1 MEERYI
7 ASVDLGT
14 SKLAVCVSR
23 ILGQDVQVI
32 YYKETPSQGIRYSYV
47 NNPGKVETVLRD
59 ALSQAQ
65 QELKIKIQQ
74 VIVGLPRYYVR
85 QENASAMMDR
95 TDPDTQIEDN
105 EVRTLKSMALEEYPL
120 TDSKNEV
127 IYGAVAQSFSTE
139 DSLNELENDIVGM
152 TAEKLEGNFK
162 VFIGSRRHSINIDNV
177 FNSMGIAIA
186 KKYFTPGITA
196 RAVLKEE
203 QMENG
208 VALIDIGA
216 GVSSVTIFKGKIMR
230 YYAAIPFGGNSITR
244 DIKTECNFSF
254 ELAENI
260 KKAYGACMPGKLSA
274 LGEKSIQIVD
284 ENDEPTAQVTVKYIS
299 EIITARM
306 KEIIEALLY
315 HIQASG
321 YASEDTLRAGVVVTG
336 GGAEL
341 VNCANYIKD
350 ISGYSVKI
358 GYPRRFFS
366 CEGCP
371 EAAET
376 SAATSMGMI
385 LAAKSDKLLNC
396 VNEAPARRYWTA
408 PKPVIQSEAKD
419 LAKDPS
425 ESTIPQ
431 DDNVK
436 LTPAI
441 PSDDNRS
448 LSGAEGMSG
457 GSTPLTNQPLSD
469 DYRSLSG
476 AEGQEQEEPAIEASV
491 IAAQDD
497 GPSVFDP
504 YTPEEIKAAGN
515 RKGPKA
521 AKPQKPPRE
530 PKSWPKPKFTWFKH
544 IQSTISKA
552 AGDIFDG
559 MDEEEV

>member
-1 MEERYI
+1 MEERHI

-14 SKLAVCVSR
+14 SKLAVCVAR

-32 YYKETPSQGIRYSYV
+32 YYRETPSQGIRYSYV
-47 NNPGKVETVLRD
+47 NNPGKVEGVLRE
-59 ALSQAQ
+59 ALTQAQ

-85 QENASAMMDR
+85 QESASASMVR
-95 TDPDTQIEDN
+95 TDADSQIEDS
-105 EVRTLKSMALEEYPL
+105 EVKTLKSMALEEYPL
-120 TDSKNEV
+120 SDSKNEV

-139 DSLNELENDIVGM
+139 DSLNELENEIVGM
-152 TAEKLEGNFK
+152 TAERLEGNFK

-254 ELAENI
+254 DLAENI
-260 KKAYGACMPGKLSA
+260 KRAYGACMPSKLSA
-274 LGEKSIQIVD
+274 MGEKSIQIVD

-299 EIITARM
+299 EIISARM

-321 YASEDTLRAGVVVTG
+321 YASEDLLRAGVVVTG
-336 GGAEL
+336 GGAEI

-350 ISGYSVKI
+350 LSGYSVKI

-371 EAAET
+371 EAGEA

-385 LAAKSDKLLNC
+385 MAAKGDKMLNC

-408 PKPVIQSEAKD
+408 PKPASRPTAVEDLPTEVTQTEVAVNETVEA
-419 LAKDPS
+419 P
-425 ESTIPQ
+425 EETE
-431 DDNVK
+431 VV
-436 LTPAI
+436 T
-441 PSDDNRS
+441 
-448 LSGAEGMSG
+448 
-457 GSTPLTNQPLSD
+457 
-469 DYRSLSG
+469 
-476 AEGQEQEEPAIEASV
+476 EPAIEAAV
-491 IAAQDD
+491 IAAQDE
-497 GPSVFDP
+497 GGSTVFDEP
-504 YTPEEIKAAGN
+504 TEEEVREYEQRKADKGN
-515 RKGPKA
+515 
-521 AKPQKPPRE
+521 KPPKPPRK
-530 PKSWPKPKFTWFKH
+530 PRTKPKFTWFKH

-552 AGDIFDG
+552 AGDIFDD
-559 MDEEEV
+559 MENEEI

>member
-1 MEERYI
+1 MEERHI

-14 SKLAVCVSR
+14 SKLAVCVAR

-32 YYKETPSQGIRYSYV
+32 YYRETPSQGIRYSYV
-47 NNPGKVETVLRD
+47 NNPGKVEGVLRE
-59 ALSQAQ
+59 ALTQAQ

-85 QENASAMMDR
+85 QESASASMVR
-95 TDPDTQIEDN
+95 TDADSQIEDS
-105 EVRTLKSMALEEYPL
+105 EVKTLKSMALEEYPL
-120 TDSKNEV
+120 SDSKNEV

-139 DSLNELENDIVGM
+139 DSLNELENEIVGM
-152 TAEKLEGNFK
+152 TAERLEGNFK

-254 ELAENI
+254 DLAENI
-260 KKAYGACMPGKLSA
+260 KRAYGACMPSKLSA
-274 LGEKSIQIVD
+274 MGEKSIQIVD

-299 EIITARM
+299 EIISARM

-321 YASEDTLRAGVVVTG
+321 YASEDLLRAGVVVTG
-336 GGAEL
+336 GGAEI

-350 ISGYSVKI
+350 LSGYSVKI

-371 EAAET
+371 EAGEA

-385 LAAKSDKLLNC
+385 MAAKGDKMLNC

-408 PKPVIQSEAKD
+408 PKPASRPTAVEDLPTEVTQTEVADNETVEA
-419 LAKDPS
+419 P
-425 ESTIPQ
+425 EETE
-431 DDNVK
+431 VV
-436 LTPAI
+436 T
-441 PSDDNRS
+441 
-448 LSGAEGMSG
+448 
-457 GSTPLTNQPLSD
+457 
-469 DYRSLSG
+469 
-476 AEGQEQEEPAIEASV
+476 EPAIEAAV
-491 IAAQDD
+491 IAAQDE
-497 GPSVFDP
+497 GGSTVFDEP
-504 YTPEEIKAAGN
+504 TEEEVREYEQRKADKGN
-515 RKGPKA
+515 
-521 AKPQKPPRE
+521 KPPKPPRK
-530 PKSWPKPKFTWFKH
+530 PRTKPKFTWFKH

-552 AGDIFDG
+552 AGDIFDD
-559 MDEEEV
+559 MENEEI

>member
-521 AKPQKPPRE
+521 AKSQKPPRE

>member
-448 LSGAEGMSG
+448 LSGAKD
-457 GSTPLTNQPLSD
+457 L
-469 DYRSLSG
+469 
-476 AEGQEQEEPAIEASV
+476 AEGPEQEEPAIEASV

>member
-371 EAAET
+371 EAAEA

-448 LSGAEGMSG
+448 LSGAEGLSG

-469 DYRSLSG
+469 DNRSLSG
-476 AEGQEQEEPAIEASV
+476 AEGPEQEEPAIEASV